1 MLYMVGSFIISGLLG
16 VIIALR
22 LMAIEEKE
30 QGKKSRLT
38 VRGKI
43 VVALFIGLAIA
54 TFIVLINGMWWNCD
68 ASTCSFTWGY

>member
-1 MLYMVGSFIISGLLG
+1 MVGSFVISGLLG

-30 QGKKSRLT
+30 QGKKSKLT

-43 VVALFIGLAIA
+43 VVALLIGLAIA

-68 ASTCSFTWGY
+68 TSTCSFTWGY